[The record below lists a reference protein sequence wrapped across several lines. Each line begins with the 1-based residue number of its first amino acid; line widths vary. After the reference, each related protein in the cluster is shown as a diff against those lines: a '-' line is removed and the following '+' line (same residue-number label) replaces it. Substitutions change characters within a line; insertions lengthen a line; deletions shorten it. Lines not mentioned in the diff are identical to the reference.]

1 MIRSPAW
8 RLLPLLCLPPL
19 LAACA
24 CGPNNASLLG
34 NRLQTQLTAEIANG
48 RAAVQPLP
56 NGAQVT
62 LTDQSLFPNG
72 GAQLD
77 ARGRYVLASFIEGL
91 LDPNILQIGLA
102 SSPATPPALQQ
113 ARVQAVR
120 QFFEE
125 YFLGPF
131 LQPPGSPPVAA
142 ASGGTTIT
150 VTIVPG

>member
-1 MIRSPAW
+1 MIRSSAC
-8 RLLPLLCLPPL
+8 RLLPLLCLPL
-19 LAACA
+19 LLTA
-24 CGPNNASLLG
+24 CGGDPRLLNG
-34 NRLQTQLTAEIANG
+34 RLHAELTPEIADG
-48 RAAVQPLP
+48 RAVVQPLP

-72 GAQLD
+72 GSQLD
-77 ARGRYVLASFIEGL
+77 AKGRYVLASLIEGL
-91 LDPNILQIGLA
+91 LDPHILRIDLA

-125 YFLGPF
+125 YFLGPS
-131 LQPPGSPPVAA
+131 LQPAGSPPVAA

-150 VTIVPG
+150 VTVVPG

>member
-8 RLLPLLCLPPL
+8 RLLPLLCLPAL
-19 LAACA
+19 LAAC
-24 CGPNNASLLG
+24 GGDRDPSLLTG
-34 NRLQTQLTAEIANG
+34 RLQTQLTSEIANG
-48 RAAVQPLP
+48 HVAVQPLP
-56 NGAQVT
+56 NGSQVT